1 MTCFSNEANSLVKD
15 CKELLQTI
23 PNPESRQYPA
33 ELLSLQGKRKIC
45 QLHFD
50 PECTKDEQVFILDTC
65 WNETPLLIS
74 NAPTPPESSLESSK
88 QKPDATMEAKTKS
101 QADPVTATP
110 ANTPPKTITAKV
122 ETPDTFQPK
131 ETDTTPPPKQTP
143 LSETQKATGKVD
155 TPQTSEPKQ
164 SDNTLLSETPQ
175 TTAKPERP
183 NTSEP
188 KQTDTTLPPNQTIL
202 SETPKPRKE
211 QPKRNTRRELF
222 TEDKDTPEKPCLKK
236 SKKTD

>member
-23 PNPESRQYPA
+23 PNPDSRQYPA
-33 ELLSLQGKRKIC
+33 ELLSLQGKRKNF

-50 PECTKDEQVFILDTC
+50 PECTKNEQVFILDTC

-74 NAPTPPESSLESSK
+74 DAPTLPESSIESSK
-88 QKPDATMEAKTKS
+88 HKTDATIET
-101 QADPVTATP
+101 DPVTATP
-110 ANTPPKTITAKV
+110 TNTPPKTITAKV

-131 ETDTTPPPKQTP
+131 ETDSTPPPKETP
-143 LSETQKATGKVD
+143 LSETPEGTEKVD
-155 TPQTSEPKQ
+155 
-164 SDNTLLSETPQ
+164 TLLSETPQ
-175 TTAKPERP
+175 TTAKA
-183 NTSEP
+183 
-188 KQTDTTLPPNQTIL
+188 QTVL
-202 SETPKPRKE
+202 SETPKPIKE

-222 TEDKDTPEKPCLKK
+222 TKDKDTPEKPSLKK